1 MNENNGA
8 IRDASV
14 LGVPKMLILGLQ
26 HMFAMFG
33 ATILVPIL
41 VNSYFGED
49 VLHVQVTLICAGVG
63 TLFFHLCSKFKVPA
77 FLGSSFAFLGG
88 FATIANLDTG
98 VFADMSNADKL
109 SYACG
114 GIVVAGLLYLVLA
127 LIIRLVGVKKVM
139 RFLPPVVTGPII
151 ICIGLSL
158 AGSAISNAS
167 TNWLLAFIALATII
181 VFNIWGKGMFK
192 IIPILMGVV
201 VSYAAALIFN
211 ALGMTN
217 ADGSAILDFTN
228 IASAAWVGIPKFSIC
243 KFNISAILVMA
254 PIALAS
260 MMEHI
265 GDMSAIS
272 ATVGENFIED
282 PGLHRT
288 LIGDGLATSL
298 SALVG
303 GPANTTYGE
312 NTGVLELS
320 KVHDPKVIRIAALYA
335 VILSFIPKM
344 AEVIGSMPSAIIG
357 GVSFML
363 YGMISAIGVRNVVE
377 NHVDFTKSRNLIN
390 AGVIFVCGL
399 GFSNGL
405 TFTVAGTDIT
415 LTSLAIAAIAGILLN
430 AILPGN
436 DYHFGK
442 DVEADSNRGIDMM
455 PNLHEDTSYGD
466 HEE

>member
-14 LGVPKMLILGLQ
+14 LGIPKMLILGLQ

-49 VLHVQVTLICAGVG
+49 VLHVQVTLICAGLG

-88 FATIANLDTG
+88 FATIANLDTS

-181 VFNIWGKGMFK
+181 IFNIWGKGMFK
-192 IIPILMGVV
+192 IIPILMGVI
-201 VSYAAALIFN
+201 VSYVAALIFN

-228 IASAAWVGIPKFSIC
+228 IASAAWVGIPEFSLC

-320 KVHDPKVIRIAALYA
+320 KVHDPKVIRIAACYA

-377 NHVDFTKSRNLIN
+377 NRVDFTKSRNLII

-405 TFTVAGTDIT
+405 TFTIAGTDIT
-415 LTSLAIAAIAGILLN
+415 LTALAIAAIAGILLN

-442 DVEADSNRGIDMM
+442 NTEGDSSRGIDMI

-466 HEE
+466 SEE

>member
-1 MNENNGA
+1 MNEKNGT
-8 IRDASV
+8 IKDART
-14 LGVPKMLILGLQ
+14 LGIPRMLLLGLQ

-41 VNSYFGED
+41 VNTYFNGEG
-49 VLHVQVTLICAGVG
+49 LSIQVTLICAGLG
-63 TLFFHLCSKFKVPA
+63 TLFFHACAKLKVPA

-88 FATIANLDTG
+88 FSTVANLDTG
-98 VFADMSNADKL
+98 IFANMTMGEKL
-109 SYACG
+109 PYACG
-114 GIVVAGLLYLVLA
+114 GIVVAGLLYLILA
-127 LIIRLVGVKKVM
+127 LVIKLVGVKRVM
-139 RFLPPVVTGPII
+139 HFLPPVVTGPII

-158 AGSAISNAS
+158 APSAITNAS
-167 TNWLLAFIALATII
+167 TNWLIALIALATII

-201 VSYAAALIFN
+201 ISYAVALVMHL
-211 ALGMTN
+211 LGMTN
-217 ADGSAILDFTN
+217 PDGSAILDFSAV
-228 IASAAWVGIPKFSIC
+228 ASAAWVGLPPFQIC
-243 KFNISAILVMA
+243 KFDLTAIMVMA
-254 PIALAS
+254 PIALAT

-272 ATVGENFIED
+272 ATVGENFLSD

-288 LIGDGLATSL
+288 LLGDGLAT
-298 SALVG
+298 AMAGFIG

-320 KVHDPKVIRIAALYA
+320 RVHDPRVIRIAAVFA
-335 VILSFIPKM
+335 IIVSFIPKVS
-344 AEVIGSMPSAIIG
+344 ALISTMPSSIIG

-377 NHVDFTKSRNLIN
+377 NKVDLTKSRNLII

-405 TFTVAGTDIT
+405 SFTSGGTTVT
-415 LTSLAIAAIAGILLN
+415 LTALAIAAIAGILLN
-430 AILPGN
+430 MILPGN
-436 DYHFGK
+436 DYEFGVNESG
-442 DVEADSNRGIDMM
+442 DENRGI
-455 PNLHEDTSYGD
+455 HA
-466 HEE
+466 

>member
-228 IASAAWVGIPKFSIC
+228 IASSAWVGIPKFSIC

-335 VILSFIPKM
+335 IILSFIPKM

-377 NHVDFTKSRNLIN
+377 NHVDFTKSRNLII

>member
-377 NHVDFTKSRNLIN
+377 NKVDLTKSRNLIIT
-390 AGVIFVCGL
+390 GVIFVCGL
-399 GFSNGL
+399 GFGDGL
-405 TFTVAGTDIT
+405 TFTVAGTSIT
-415 LTSLAIAAIAGILLN
+415 LTALSIAAIAGILLN
-430 AILPGN
+430 IILPGN
-436 DYHFGK
+436 DYEF
-442 DVEADSNRGIDMM
+442 DESSD
-455 PNLHEDTSYGD
+455 L
-466 HEE
+466 